1 MSLIDSFKTDDVT
14 VTTFGK
20 GNYEKGV
27 FKQGDKHT
35 STVKAVVIPIRGRE
49 LLKLSEGQR
58 SKEAITVY
66 TKDKLC
72 SIDDRNAKR
81 PDHLEWRG
89 HIFQVQMVE
98 DRTETDINHYKTVA
112 VKIENQSDQR
122 KLS

>member
-1 MSLIDSFKTDDVT
+1 MLF
-14 VTTFGK
+14 
-20 GNYEKGV
+20 
-27 FKQGDKHT
+27 
-35 STVKAVVIPIRGRE
+35 
-49 LLKLSEGQR
+49 R

-89 HIFQVQMVE
+89 HTFQVQMVE
-98 DRTETDINHYKTVA
+98 DRTGTDINHYKTVA